1 MSPAAVG
8 TRHVASL
15 MDCRRT
21 GGPVANYPYISGQ
34 GGLFATFA
42 QLRKGFPPKVDASY
56 LKRFN
61 IAPANESYVISILR
75 FLDLIDDEGN
85 KVEDKTH
92 FFYGDENLFKQ
103 GLEAAM
109 RSAYSQV
116 FSEMGDDALDAD
128 RSRLAHWFRAS
139 DRTTELVGSRQAST
153 FQTLASLAGHGEL
166 PARATATR
174 KGTANGAAP
183 AKKATATKKTAK
195 NKKVLDAPAESNG
208 SEDGGGIDG
217 DKGQVKVKN
226 GQDVGLTVRIEVNL
240 PPGGDA
246 DTYDAIF
253 ASIKKHLM
261 S

>member
-1 MSPAAVG
+1 VP
-8 TRHVASL
+8 
-15 MDCRRT
+15 
-21 GGPVANYPYISGQ
+21 NYPYISGQ
-34 GGLFATFA
+34 GALIAAFT
-42 QLRKGFPPKVDASY
+42 QLRKGFPPKVDAGY

-85 KVEDKTH
+85 KVEDNTH

-103 GLEAAM
+103 GLETAM
-109 RSAYSQV
+109 RRAYSKV

-166 PARATATR
+166 PARATAPR
-174 KGTANGAAP
+174 KATTNGAAP
-183 AKKATATKKTAK
+183 AKKAAAKKTATKKVAET
-195 NKKVLDAPAESNG
+195 PAEDNDG
-208 SEDGGGIDG
+208 EGGGDG
-217 DKGQVKVKN
+217 KGDDDKGKVKVKN